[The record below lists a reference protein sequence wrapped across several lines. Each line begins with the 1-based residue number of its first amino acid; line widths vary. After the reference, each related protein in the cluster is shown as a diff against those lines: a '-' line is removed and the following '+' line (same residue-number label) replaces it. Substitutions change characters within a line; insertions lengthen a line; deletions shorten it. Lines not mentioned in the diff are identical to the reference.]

1 MTRTLAGGR
10 AVDGLSVDGL
20 SVDGLSVD
28 GLSVDGPAGHEGVEP
43 DGHRRQLDEL
53 SRMPVDGS
61 GRSALRDEVVETH
74 LPLVRFL
81 ALRYRNLGEPLD
93 DLIQVGT
100 IGLIH
105 AVDRFDPHRGTAF
118 ATYAAPTI
126 LGEIKRHF
134 RDRAWSVRMPRRLQE
149 LRQRLSTSSAELSQ
163 ELGRAPTIGELARR
177 AGTDEESAIEALEAQ
192 RTCTPVP
199 IEFPVAEL
207 TDAITEVDTALED
220 VVDREALRPLL
231 QQLPAR
237 EKRILVLRFFRGLSQ
252 AEIADEI
259 GISQMHVSRLLARTV
274 DQLRSGLTDHREEAA
289 ETDQPDTDTQ
299 PIRLVRRTAGSP
311 GRPTRHR

>member
-1 MTRTLAGGR
+1 VTRAL
-10 AVDGLSVDGL
+10 VDGLSVDGL
-20 SVDGLSVD
+20 TIDQL
-28 GLSVDGPAGHEGVEP
+28 GPDDACPVEVGGSPVIDAP

-53 SRMPVDGS
+53 SRLPAGGS
-61 GRSALRDEVVETH
+61 RRSALRDEVVRTH

-93 DLIQVGT
+93 DLVQVGT

-105 AVDRFDPHRGTAF
+105 AVDRFDPGRGTAF

-134 RDRAWSVRMPRRLQE
+134 RDRAWSVRMPRRLQD
-149 LRQRLSTSSAELSQ
+149 LRRRLNASSAELHQ
-163 ELGRAPTIGELARR
+163 ELGRAPTICELARR

-207 TDAITEVDTALED
+207 TEAMTEVDTALED

-231 QQLPAR
+231 HQLPAR

-259 GISQMHVSRLLARTV
+259 GISQMHVSRLLSRTV
-274 DQLRSGLTDHREEAA
+274 DQLRSGLSDHCEDDAGA
-289 ETDQPDTDTQ
+289 GTAHPDTDTQ
-299 PIRLVRRTAGSP
+299 PIRLIRRTAGSP
-311 GRPTRHR
+311 GRSAPRR